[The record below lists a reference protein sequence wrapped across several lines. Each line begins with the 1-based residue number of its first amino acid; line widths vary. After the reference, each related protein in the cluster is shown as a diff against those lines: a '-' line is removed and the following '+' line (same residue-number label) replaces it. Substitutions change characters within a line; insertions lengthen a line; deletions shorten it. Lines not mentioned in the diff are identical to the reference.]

1 MDRSSDRIRL
11 RLGGTQPKGTQD
23 VVVELRFA
31 PVGFEVNQGGQAV
44 LAWNVKDRRFV
55 FEHLRERKVGI
66 GWRMPAAL
74 PAPCAQLRM
83 LHSRPGWRAALNC
96 MQG

>member
-31 PVGFEVNQGGQAV
+31 SVGLEVSQGGQAV

-66 GWRMPAAL
+66 GWCTPAGL
-74 PAPCAQLRM
+74 PVPCAQLCM
-83 LHSRPGWRAALNC
+83 LYLRPCWRV
-96 MQG
+96 